1 MKVVNLCVSLLVLSF
16 VVACQPKTTTSDQI
30 ADEVYQVDSLLV
42 LQDSL
47 IGDTV
52 EVEGFCV
59 DICGHGGSHI
69 TLMGSDT
76 TQIVNVEAGPQIGS
90 FSNDLRNNNV
100 RVKVVINE
108 QRVDEAFLSDW
119 EHRLDESLKTPQII
133 IVSIISLLQNMP
145 SNNFSAKIR
154 KWLRIIHRDLSFI
167 FAGIIIVYAVSGIA
181 LNHKRDF
188 NSDYRISRSEIMLKG
203 DFPKQEKVS
212 KEETLGLLEQ
222 VDEENAYMK
231 HYYFGDQQMKVFL
244 KLSAFNRLHYN
255 PMRWWTWFS
264 DVFAVSL
271 IIITITGLFM
281 NKGNKGI
288 IGRGGIEFIIGIL
301 IPVLFLIYLS

>member
-1 MKVVNLCVSLLVLSF
+1 M
-16 VVACQPKTTTSDQI
+16 
-30 ADEVYQVDSLLV
+30 
-42 LQDSL
+42 
-47 IGDTV
+47 
-52 EVEGFCV
+52 
-59 DICGHGGSHI
+59 
-69 TLMGSDT
+69 
-76 TQIVNVEAGPQIGS
+76 
-90 FSNDLRNNNV
+90 
-100 RVKVVINE
+100 
-108 QRVDEAFLSDW
+108 
-119 EHRLDESLKTPQII
+119 
-133 IVSIISLLQNMP
+133 
-145 SNNFSAKIR
+145 R
-154 KWLRIIHRDLSFI
+154 KWFRVIHRDLSFI

-181 LNHKRDF
+181 LNHKRD
-188 NSDYRISRSEIMLKG
+188 LKG

-212 KEETLGLLEQ
+212 KEETLVLLKQ
-222 VDEENAYMK
+222 IGEENAYMK

-244 KLSAFNRLHYN
+244 KGGSSLEVDMNTGKALYESVKKRPVLSAFNRLHYN

>member
-1 MKVVNLCVSLLVLSF
+1 
-16 VVACQPKTTTSDQI
+16 
-30 ADEVYQVDSLLV
+30 
-42 LQDSL
+42 
-47 IGDTV
+47 
-52 EVEGFCV
+52 
-59 DICGHGGSHI
+59 
-69 TLMGSDT
+69 
-76 TQIVNVEAGPQIGS
+76 
-90 FSNDLRNNNV
+90 
-100 RVKVVINE
+100 
-108 QRVDEAFLSDW
+108 
-119 EHRLDESLKTPQII
+119 
-133 IVSIISLLQNMP
+133 MP

-154 KWLRIIHRDLSFI
+154 KWFRVIHRDLSFI

-203 DFPKQEKVS
+203 DFPK
-212 KEETLGLLEQ
+212 EETLALLEQ
-222 VDEENAYMK
+222 VGEENAYMK

-244 KLSAFNRLHYN
+244 KGGSSLEVDMNTGKALYESVKKRPILSAFNRLHYN

>member
-1 MKVVNLCVSLLVLSF
+1 
-16 VVACQPKTTTSDQI
+16 
-30 ADEVYQVDSLLV
+30 
-42 LQDSL
+42 
-47 IGDTV
+47 
-52 EVEGFCV
+52 
-59 DICGHGGSHI
+59 
-69 TLMGSDT
+69 
-76 TQIVNVEAGPQIGS
+76 
-90 FSNDLRNNNV
+90 
-100 RVKVVINE
+100 
-108 QRVDEAFLSDW
+108 
-119 EHRLDESLKTPQII
+119 
-133 IVSIISLLQNMP
+133 MP

-154 KWLRIIHRDLSFI
+154 KWFRVIHRDLSFI
-167 FAGIIIVYAVSGIA
+167 FAGIIIVYEVSGIA
-181 LNHKRDF
+181 LNYKRDF

-212 KEETLGLLEQ
+212 KEETLALLEQ
-222 VDEENAYMK
+222 VGEENAYMK

-244 KLSAFNRLHYN
+244 KGGSSLEVDMNTGKALYESVKKRPILSAFNRLHYN

>member
-1 MKVVNLCVSLLVLSF
+1 M
-16 VVACQPKTTTSDQI
+16 
-30 ADEVYQVDSLLV
+30 
-42 LQDSL
+42 
-47 IGDTV
+47 
-52 EVEGFCV
+52 
-59 DICGHGGSHI
+59 
-69 TLMGSDT
+69 
-76 TQIVNVEAGPQIGS
+76 
-90 FSNDLRNNNV
+90 
-100 RVKVVINE
+100 
-108 QRVDEAFLSDW
+108 
-119 EHRLDESLKTPQII
+119 
-133 IVSIISLLQNMP
+133 
-145 SNNFSAKIR
+145 R
-154 KWLRIIHRDLSFI
+154 KWFRIIHRDLSFI

-222 VDEENAYMK
+222 VDEENTGKALYESVK
-231 HYYFGDQQMKVFL
+231 KRPV
-244 KLSAFNRLHYN
+244 LSAFNRLHYN

-264 DVFAVSL
+264 DVFAASL

>member
-1 MKVVNLCVSLLVLSF
+1 MKTYNFILRQILLS
-16 VVACQPKTTTSDQI
+16 K
-30 ADEVYQVDSLLV
+30 
-42 LQDSL
+42 
-47 IGDTV
+47 
-52 EVEGFCV
+52 
-59 DICGHGGSHI
+59 
-69 TLMGSDT
+69 
-76 TQIVNVEAGPQIGS
+76 
-90 FSNDLRNNNV
+90 RNHLT
-100 RVKVVINE
+100 K
-108 QRVDEAFLSDW
+108 
-119 EHRLDESLKTPQII
+119 
-133 IVSIISLLQNMP
+133 
-145 SNNFSAKIR
+145 
-154 KWLRIIHRDLSFI
+154 
-167 FAGIIIVYAVSGIA
+167 IIIVYAVSGIA

-212 KEETLGLLEQ
+212 KEETLALLDQ
-222 VDEENAYMK
+222 VGEENAYMK

-244 KLSAFNRLHYN
+244 KGGSSLEVDMNTGKALYESVKKRPILSAFNRLHYN